1 LARVTGDLGNNL
13 GDLLDELLLT
23 LSSQRRWRRDDLNP
37 HGAGGVGGCGMNRV
51 RIHSVD
57 EGSGVV
63 QMERTGGY
71 NPFGTENG
79 HSQLVTQPTVSA
91 NWEKV

>member
-1 LARVTGDLGNNL
+1 
-13 GDLLDELLLT
+13 
-23 LSSQRRWRRDDLNP
+23 
-37 HGAGGVGGCGMNRV
+37 MNRV

-57 EGSGVV
+57 ESSGVV

-71 NPFGTENG
+71 NAFGTENG
-79 HSQLVTQPTVSA
+79 HSQLVTQPTVSP